1 MLPRWLGRAPIVR
14 DLRRAAN
21 DRRFERNTTS
31 NLFRGIF
38 SSYAAAQASA
48 PATRPIDY
56 DNPESAD
63 LYLKRLN
70 IDEHDYPSMFWIA
83 ASLGQGMRRIV
94 DIGGS
99 VGIKYFAFGKFIDY
113 PSDILWRVID
123 VPAVAARGKAFAAA
137 NGAAQSLQF
146 SDTLADAEEMDLFF
160 FSGALQYLPES
171 LPEILDR
178 LSRRPARIL
187 IDTTPIHRTH
197 SFFTL
202 NSIDTAYC
210 PYRVQGH
217 DTFVAAVSQRG
228 YRLRDGWLN
237 IGKRMQIAFEPEYS
251 LTHYTGFCFDA
262 L

>member
-1 MLPRWLGRAPIVR
+1 
-14 DLRRAAN
+14 
-21 DRRFERNTTS
+21 
-31 NLFRGIF
+31 
-38 SSYAAAQASA
+38 
-48 PATRPIDY
+48 
-56 DNPESAD
+56 
-63 LYLKRLN
+63 
-70 IDEHDYPSMFWIA
+70 
-83 ASLGQGMRRIV
+83 
-94 DIGGS
+94 
-99 VGIKYFAFGKFIDY
+99 
-113 PSDILWRVID
+113 
-123 VPAVAARGKAFAAA
+123 
-137 NGAAQSLQF
+137 
-146 SDTLADAEEMDLFF
+146 
-160 FSGALQYLPES
+160 LPES

-187 IDTTPIHRTH
+187 IDTTPIHWTH